1 MDGAYRLYKSC
12 RQQRPNQQKTR
23 RCGVLKLQKRI
34 VLYGLVSRQV
44 LLPSDLNLRISA
56 RARPSEGLTRSRNI
70 PTAKFVL

>member
-1 MDGAYRLYKSC
+1 MDGAYGLYKSC
-12 RQQRPNQQKTR
+12 RKNPMTAKTR

-34 VLYGLVSRQV
+34 ALYGLVSRQV
-44 LLPSDLNLRISA
+44 LLPSDLNLRILA